1 MLAVN
6 ITASMNG
13 RLDDRPRDVAACTEG
28 WWVISDTTLR
38 DYADRILAVSD
49 NVIAGVFDVLTWER
63 AENGKIVFRLAPAAA
78 WQWLVGQDS
87 PVTWS
92 RGQANP
98 VRKVGTAV
106 IAQLTAGRPQHSDAG
121 HGWTLDVSPDGR
133 SATLRGPGAL
143 AVTAVHDSVVTATVT
158 TPADTTARP

>member
-6 ITASMNG
+6 ITASMSG

-28 WWVISDTTLR
+28 WWVVSDTTLR

-49 NVIAGVFDVLTWER
+49 GVIAGVFDVLAWER
-63 AENGKIVFRLAPAAA
+63 AENGKVAFRLARAAS

-87 PVTWS
+87 PITWGK
-92 RGQANP
+92 GQANP
-98 VRKVGTAV
+98 VRKVGTAI
-106 IAQLTAGRPQHSDAG
+106 IAELKAGRPAHSDAG
-121 HGWTLDVSPDGR
+121 HGWTLEVSPDGQ
-133 SATLRGPGAL
+133 SATMRGPGTL

-158 TPADTTARP
+158 APADTTARP

>member
-38 DYADRILAVSD
+38 NHADRILAVSD
-49 NVIAGVFDVLTWER
+49 GVIAGVFDVLAWER
-63 AENGKIVFRLAPAAA
+63 ENGKVVFRLAPAAS
-78 WQWLVGQDS
+78 WQWLVGKAS

-98 VRKVGTAV
+98 VRKVGTAT
-106 IAQLTAGRPQHSDAG
+106 IAELKAGRPQHSDAG
-121 HGWTLDVSPDGR
+121 HGWTLEVSPDGR
-133 SATLRGPGAL
+133 TATMRGPGAL

-158 TPADTTARP
+158 APADTTARQ